1 MSLTDGEISEYNEL
15 MRSSIETFLVKLENA
30 VNKILRQQP
39 EEEILPNEN
48 M

>member
-1 MSLTDGEISEYNEL
+1 MSLTDGDISEFNTL
-15 MRSSIETFLVKLENA
+15 MKSTIEVFLKKLEHA

-39 EEEILPNEN
+39 EEENIPDN